1 MQEEKTIKIIST
13 INIENIVDH
22 TIETDYG
29 KEIYLDEISMVQIYT
44 EWDGF
49 KTIIENVEKLEI
61 HEEENGTNIIF
72 VCNEDCVSFTRAR
85 VFVPF
90 DCSCNITGYNPLF
103 KDGK

>member
-1 MQEEKTIKIIST
+1 MKEIST

-22 TIETDYG
+22 TIETDNG
-29 KEIYLDEISMVQIYT
+29 KEIYLDNISTLQVYT

-49 KTIIENVEKLEI
+49 KTIIENVEMLEI
-61 HEEENGTNIIF
+61 HEEDNGTNILFI
-72 VCNEDCVSFTRAR
+72 CAEDCVSFTRAR

-90 DCSCNITGYNPLF
+90 DCSCNITRYNPWF